1 MSSTDKPSNTNKP
14 RLSEV
19 AKKNTTDRASKLA
32 SAFLPKTP
40 ASVETPPAAQPAPE
54 TAPETPIDSPAEVI
68 QKGEAD
74 VAQGRGTTP
83 TVEEQNEGVISN
95 ETEPTGAGAAPKKE
109 RKHKST
115 SSINIQ
121 DLVGQAVPDNLRCV
135 KPIMLSE
142 EHHQL
147 LRDLNY
153 RYKKPM
159 TSILYNLL
167 EVVSQAYQR
176 EQKGDQSN
184 A

>member
-1 MSSTDKPSNTNKP
+1 MNNKDKP
-14 RLSEV
+14 RLADV

-32 SAFLPKTP
+32 SAFLPKAP
-40 ASVETPPAAQPAPE
+40 APVAQPAPE
-54 TAPETPIDSPAEVI
+54 PVTPVDSLAEVI
-68 QKGEAD
+68 AKGETDFAE
-74 VAQGRGTTP
+74 GRGTTLTVDQMKAAVAATEP
-83 TVEEQNEGVISN
+83 DTVEPG
-95 ETEPTGAGAAPKKE
+95 TAPKKE

-121 DLVGQAVPDNLRCV
+121 DLVGQAAPDNLRCV

-159 TSILYNLL
+159 TTILYNLL
-167 EVVSQAYQR
+167 EVVNQAYQR
-176 EQKGDQSN
+176 EQKGDAN

>member
-1 MSSTDKPSNTNKP
+1 MSNTDKPSNTNKP
-14 RLSEV
+14 RLSDV
-19 AKKNTTDRASKLA
+19 ARKNTTDRASKLA
-32 SAFLPKTP
+32 SAFLPKAPTP
-40 ASVETPPAAQPAPE
+40 VEAPPVAQPAPKAE
-54 TAPETPIDSPAEVI
+54 PSTPVDSLAEVI
-68 QKGEAD
+68 AKGENDFAE
-74 VAQGRGTTP
+74 GRGTTLTIDQMKAVSSSTETD
-83 TVEEQNEGVISN
+83 TVE
-95 ETEPTGAGAAPKKE
+95 PGAAPKKE

-121 DLVGQAVPDNLRCV
+121 DLVGQAAPDNLRCV

-159 TSILYNLL
+159 TTILYNLL
-167 EVVSQAYQR
+167 EVINQAYQR
-176 EQKGDQSN
+176 EQKGDSN

>member
-1 MSSTDKPSNTNKP
+1 MNEKNKP
-14 RLSEV
+14 RLADV

-32 SAFLPKTP
+32 SAFLPKAP
-40 ASVETPPAAQPAPE
+40 APVETPPVAQPAPE
-54 TAPETPIDSPAEVI
+54 AKAPVTPSESLAEVV
-68 QKGEAD
+68 QKAETDFAE
-74 VAQGRGTTP
+74 GRGTTL
-83 TVEEQNEGVISN
+83 TVDEINEAIAST
-95 ETEPTGAGAAPKKE
+95 EAEPTAQGGAPKRE

-121 DLVGQAVPDNLRCV
+121 DLVGQAAPDNLRCV

-159 TSILYNLL
+159 TTILYNLL
-167 EVVSQAYQR
+167 EVVNQAYQR
-176 EQKGDQSN
+176 EQKGDAN

>member
-1 MSSTDKPSNTNKP
+1 MSNTDKPSNTNKP
-14 RLSEV
+14 RLSDV

-32 SAFLPKTP
+32 SAFLPKAP
-40 ASVETPPAAQPAPE
+40 APVETPPVAQPAPE
-54 TAPETPIDSPAEVI
+54 PVTPVDSLAEVI
-68 QKGEAD
+68 TRGEAD
-74 VAQGRGTTP
+74 FAEGRGTTLTVDQMKAAVAATETD
-83 TVEEQNEGVISN
+83 TVE
-95 ETEPTGAGAAPKKE
+95 PGAAPKKE

-121 DLVGQAVPDNLRCV
+121 DLVGQAAPDNLRCV

-159 TSILYNLL
+159 TTILYNLL
-167 EVVSQAYQR
+167 EVVNQAYQR
-176 EQKGDQSN
+176 EQKGDAN